1 MAEGGVSDETE
12 NVASKCTSEAESVKM
27 LTELAVDYAEYVQ
40 GNCEKE
46 VQGFCSPKLCD
57 Y

>member
-46 VQGFCSPKLCD
+46 VRVFLHAKTV
-57 Y
+57 

>member
-46 VQGFCSPKLCD
+46 VQGFCTPKLCD